1 MKDELIETLSVMSDV
16 SVDVLRSW
24 KANKPFVYE
33 AICEKLNEDAN
44 IKVKEERCLYFGDE
58 GEEEGGALRVAAAI
72 VVVAAV
78 IASIIAI
85 VGG

>member
-1 MKDELIETLSVMSDV
+1 MNDELIETLSVMSDV

-24 KANKPFVYE
+24 KVNKPFVYE
-33 AICEKLNEDAN
+33 AICEKLNEDAD
-44 IKVKEERCLYFGDE
+44 IEEVEEGYLYFNEED
-58 GEEEGGALRVAAAI
+58 EEGGALRVAAAI